1 MVTEPSDFYRWQDG
15 NLILFCHI
23 QAGASCDE
31 FAGQHGNR
39 LKIRVRAAAAG
50 GKANANLIAFIAG
63 EFGVN
68 KQRVELTSGNQNR
81 QKTLII
87 SAPVKH
93 PKALNLAK
101 QSL

>member
-1 MVTEPSDFYRWQDG
+1 MTEPSDFYRWQNG

-23 QAGASCDE
+23 QAGASSDE

-39 LKIRVRAAAAG
+39 LKIRVRAAATD
-50 GKANANLIAFIAG
+50 GKANANLIAFIAK
-63 EFGVN
+63 EFGVS
-68 KQRVELTSGNQNR
+68 KQHVELTRGSQNR

-87 SAPVKH
+87 SAPVKL

-101 QSL
+101 Q